1 MVWIRLIAEEVGRQQ
16 IWDTFLE
23 MKLAGL
29 GDKRV
34 NNKAGIKTVTGIA
47 DADGRNFRGLGLQ

>member
-1 MVWIRLIAEEVGRQQ
+1 
-16 IWDTFLE
+16 

-34 NNKAGIKTVTGIA
+34 NNKAGIKTVIGIA
-47 DADGRNFRGLGLQ
+47 DADGRNFRRLGLQ

>member
-1 MVWIRLIAEEVGRQQ
+1 
-16 IWDTFLE
+16 

-34 NNKAGIKTVTGIA
+34 NNKVGIKTVAGIA
-47 DADGRNFRGLGLQ
+47 DADGRNFRRLGLQ